1 MSSWERLGVFDLET
15 TGLDVT
21 QSRIVTAFVGVL
33 DPSGELIE
41 SRAWI
46 ADPGIEIPEA
56 AANVHGFTTERARA
70 EGRPAAEVVPEIVER
85 LGELFAEGTPV
96 VAYNAAYDFSLLHHD
111 AIRNGVTPLDTPKP
125 IVDPLVIDKQV
136 DTYRKGS
143 RTLQAACDLYGV
155 DLGAAHDSEADSVG
169 AGRVFKALQVKFAS
183 APEMQLS
190 PDELHEAQMV
200 WAKAQAES
208 FAKWLATKGETSRRV
223 GDGIWPVF
231 RNDEEIP
238 MASIVY

>member
-1 MSSWERLGVFDLET
+1 MSTWERLGVFDLET

-33 DPSGELIE
+33 DSNGDLIE

-70 EGRPAAEVVPEIVER
+70 EGRPAAEVVSEIVER
-85 LGELFAEGTPV
+85 LRELFAEGTPV
-96 VAYNAAYDFSLLHHD
+96 VAYNASYDFSLLHHD
-111 AIRNGVTPLDTPKP
+111 ALRNGVAPLDTPKP
-125 IVDPLVIDKQV
+125 IVDPLLIDKQV

-169 AGRVFKALQVKFAS
+169 AGRVFKALQAKFGQ

-190 PDELHEAQMV
+190 PTDLHEAQIG

-208 FAKWLATKGETSRRV
+208 FARYLAGKGQTSRRV

-231 RNDEEIP
+231 RGDDKP
-238 MASIVY
+238 MVMDVIL